1 VAAIT
6 LVKGET
12 AALDRTWMSMP
23 DGSTRQV
30 AVHVVHD
37 LPHLVVES
45 LFGIEDGLWGVLAR
59 GGFGAANLART
70 RSRGRRSRLVTD
82 EPLDD
87 LGARNWR
94 GHLVAKAATN
104 AVMNRWQEGPDT
116 PDGVRARLRPGDEA
130 EADYRQRIAGLLG
143 RLDDATIAL
152 AISGTRNLSSAWA
165 RLPAGG
171 MLRLQWPLP
180 RGAVAGA
187 AAGCGTPGGL
197 SGTSTRTPIHGP
209 TLRGAARRH
218 AHVMNINMYV
228 INAILILMVIRQV
241 REHPLDLRS
250 LAVPVLAVGCAAVLF
265 LHSVPGGG
273 NDIVLELSGVLV
285 GAVMGAVGG
294 LATRLRLGANGR
306 PLGRAG
312 WLAASMWVGGVGA
325 RLAFAVAASNGAGP
339 AIARFSVAHHITG
352 SAAWVAAL
360 IMMALADVL
369 TRLVII
375 YLRGRRLAGPAT
387 TTVRT
392 PAGIHA

>member
-1 VAAIT
+1 MAEIT

-12 AALDRTWMSMP
+12 SALDRTWMSMP

-59 GGFGAANLART
+59 GGFSAANLART
-70 RSRGRRSRLVTD
+70 RSRSRRARLVTD
-82 EPLDD
+82 VPLDD

-94 GHLVAKAATN
+94 GHIVAKAATN
-104 AVMNRWQEGPDT
+104 AVMNRWRDGPDT
-116 PDGVRARLRPGDEA
+116 PDGVRARLRPGEEA
-130 EADYRQRIAGLLG
+130 DADYRRRIAGLLG

-152 AISGTRNLSSAWA
+152 AISGTRDLSSAWA
-165 RLPAGG
+165 RLPAGE
-171 MLRLQWPLP
+171 MLRLEWPLP
-180 RGAVAGA
+180 RAGS
-187 AAGCGTPGGL
+187 TRGL
-197 SGTSTRTPIHGP
+197 RCASTRTPTHGP
-209 TLRGAARRH
+209 TLRGDARRH

-273 NDIVLELSGVLV
+273 DDTVLELSCVLA

-294 LATRLRLGANGR
+294 LATRLRLGADGR

-339 AIARFSVAHHITG
+339 AIARFSIAHHITG

-375 YLRGRRLAGPAT
+375 YLRGRRLAGPAAAA
-387 TTVRT
+387 VRT
-392 PAGIHA
+392 PAGIRA